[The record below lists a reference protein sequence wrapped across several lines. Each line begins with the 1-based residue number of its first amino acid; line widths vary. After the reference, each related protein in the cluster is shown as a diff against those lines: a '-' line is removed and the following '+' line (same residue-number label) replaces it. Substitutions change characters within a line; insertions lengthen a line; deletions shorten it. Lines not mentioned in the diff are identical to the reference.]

1 MISQAA
7 YPHSLLP
14 PKPVHVPWRLVE
26 WPRSK
31 VKVRGSV
38 SSQSSM
44 PSETWN
50 SSRPEESIESRR
62 YTFGKIGKANIVT
75 RRVAIAAANIIRK
88 SGWEHLIPQQADTQ
102 TGHWHL
108 VLYWYGIGIL
118 CIFKRWIMHVETIHN
133 TSRNLLSFHVSS
145 IPCYSHRWRRP
156 PRDFRKPMRI
166 AKHVSPS
173 PSPLRSGTVN

>member
-7 YPHSLLP
+7 YTHSLLP

-62 YTFGKIGKANIVT
+62 YTFDKIGKANIVT

-102 TGHWHL
+102 KVKKKGHGDRSL
-108 VLYWYGIGIL
+108 ASCIILIRNRNTLYTHDDGS
-118 CIFKRWIMHVETIHN
+118 CM
-133 TSRNLLSFHVSS
+133 
-145 IPCYSHRWRRP
+145 
-156 PRDFRKPMRI
+156 
-166 AKHVSPS
+166 
-173 PSPLRSGTVN
+173 